1 MSGFRLLSGYIY
13 PVHTEISQETAIIRM
28 QNTMENG
35 TAGSDVGWHR
45 RVADKTEN
53 PTVESIGE

>member
-1 MSGFRLLSGYIY
+1 LSGYRLLSGYSYMSGFRLLSGYIY
-13 PVHTEISQETAIIRM
+13 PVHTGISQETAIIRM

-45 RVADKTEN
+45 E
-53 PTVESIGE
+53 